1 VSGSGFLD
9 LLTLPGCWQWG
20 GPLGCLNP
28 YISECGCGRP
38 EDGGAMLLLLLLVST
53 SATSNSNSNSKS
65 TFVVL
70 TLGRGCD
77 SVAARTTTILHS
89 RRLAKVTNEEL
100 AQTRL
105 TSKMSYLTA
114 QIFHFF
120 VVVALFCSVRLGS
133 AVVAG
138 F

>member
-1 VSGSGFLD
+1 
-9 LLTLPGCWQWG
+9 
-20 GPLGCLNP
+20 
-28 YISECGCGRP
+28 
-38 EDGGAMLLLLLLVST
+38 MLLLLLLVST